1 MNKDVLSGLA
11 MRLAPF
17 ISGGLTTYGVTGEHA
32 EAIAL
37 GLIAAGIT
45 AIEMWQRHRKAKN
58 G

>member
-17 ISGGLTTYGVTGEHA
+17 ISGALTAVGVQTGHA

-37 GLIAAGIT
+37 GLIALGVT
-45 AIEMWQRHRKAKN
+45 GVEMWQRHRK